1 MSNIT
6 VEDYLA
12 ALKENRLLGCKCKE
26 CGFITAPP
34 RLACRQCSAMDSEII
49 QLSGQGKIATFTAVY
64 IPTHHRQGKTP
75 YLVAL
80 VEMSEG
86 PWLMGNIS
94 GVDPSTATLDL
105 IGQKVRMDN
114 SLYAGLEPPDGIA
127 PIFVIEN

>member
-1 MSNIT
+1 MSNLT
-6 VEDYLA
+6 VEEYLA

-34 RLACRQCSAMDSEII
+34 RLACRQCSAMDSEIV
-49 QLSGQGKIATFTAVY
+49 QLSGRGQIATFTVVY
-64 IPTHHRQGKTP
+64 IPTHHRHGKTP

-80 VEMSEG
+80 VEMNEG

-94 GVDPSTATLDL
+94 GIDPSTATLDL

-114 SLYAGLEPPDGIA
+114 SLYAGQVPPDGIA
-127 PIFVIEN
+127 PLFVMDQ